1 MEAENIVAYGRLP
14 SPAHHTMTSILNLF
28 IGIIRDKETRT
39 KLTLLISE
47 QLERRSIF
55 WIDFYEIFSVPCVS
69 VIIEYLIYIKTN
81 ICQRMQ
87 L

>member
-1 MEAENIVAYGRLP
+1 MEGENIVAYGRLP

-47 QLERRSIF
+47 QLERRSETSFELIF
-55 WIDFYEIFSVPCVS
+55 MKYFPFHVFQS
-69 VIIEYLIYIKTN
+69 
-81 ICQRMQ
+81 
-87 L
+87 